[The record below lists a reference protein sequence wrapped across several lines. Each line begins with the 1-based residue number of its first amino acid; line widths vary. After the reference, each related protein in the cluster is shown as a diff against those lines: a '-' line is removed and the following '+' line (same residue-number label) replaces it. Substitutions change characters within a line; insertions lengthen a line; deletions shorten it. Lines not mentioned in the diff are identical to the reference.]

1 MVKDLRNSR
10 MMLDCWQTW
19 WARKLGEY
27 RRSRND
33 YNMITYSSIWGES
46 FHVIFNTLVI
56 MLDDLVEIQNILAS
70 CDRPSSYRRRQRGQR
85 VPFLIRWFYPG
96 FEFRAE
102 GSRYEIVN
110 TSVFLVSGSGIPQG
124 CSISRRRA
132 LWCTAIREEVDDLLF
147 KVARGQEDLESLST
161 QAFDEWITKTTRIH
175 APLLLKETLTVKR
188 AVDILS
194 DSLRSSS
201 SRRTLTGIGLVRDR
215 KALQNCSNII
225 NRPTPLAHTSV
236 VVPIT
241 AEVQNGCRISH
252 QALLAEIDLD
262 FNLKFN
268 PISDIHIADAV
279 YGNDRVSLEESMSK
293 SPIDTT
299 FESVLRRVQMALTIC
314 ISVFDL
320 YHSGTLSPD
329 LSIAHIYSYNHVL
342 FSRDEQSQ
350 LLYQEQTYVAASSRH
365 SPTPE
370 LTPFDHMRKIVR
382 SDLKALTDDNLF
394 HRLGIVLFEIGH
406 GKRYRYVRSL
416 PDVPR
421 TALGYQPDS
430 AAIQMIDES
439 IESIRLGKQYSM
451 IVRQCLSGGLGTNV
465 LEASGT
471 SSAKKVIGGLR
482 NYEKQLEA
490 SVG

>member
-1 MVKDLRNSR
+1 
-10 MMLDCWQTW
+10 MLDCWQTW
-19 WARKLGEY
+19 WARKLGEF

-33 YNMITYSSIWGES
+33 YDMITYSSIWGES
-46 FHVIFNTLVI
+46 YHVIFNTLVI
-56 MLDDLVEIQNILAS
+56 MLDNLVEIQNIVAS
-70 CDRPSSYRRRQRGQR
+70 CDRPSSYRRLQRGQR

-96 FEFRAE
+96 FEYRSE

-110 TSVFLVSGSGIPQG
+110 TSVFLISESGIPQG
-124 CSISRRRA
+124 CSRHRKST
-132 LWCTAIREEVDDLLF
+132 LWCTAIREEIDDLLF
-147 KVARGQEDLESLST
+147 KVARRQEDLQNIST
-161 QAFDEWITKTTRIH
+161 QAFGEWITKPTRIH
-175 APLLLKETLTVKR
+175 TPLLLKEILAVKR
-188 AVDILS
+188 AVDVLS
-194 DSLRSSS
+194 GSLKSSF

-225 NRPTPLAHTSV
+225 DGLVPLSHTSV
-236 VVPIT
+236 LVPIT
-241 AEVQNGCRISH
+241 TRVQNGCRESY

-262 FNLKFN
+262 FKLEFH
-268 PISDIHIADAV
+268 PISDRQISSAV
-279 YGNDRVSLEESMSK
+279 YGNHRVSLEEIMSK

-314 ISVFDL
+314 MSVFDL
-320 YHSGTLSPD
+320 YHSGTVSPD
-329 LSIAHIYSYNHVL
+329 LSIAHIYSYNHIL

-350 LLYQEQTYVAASSRH
+350 LLYQEQTYVAARSRH

-370 LTPFDHMRKIVR
+370 LTPFDHMRKFIR
-382 SDLKALTDDNLF
+382 SDLEALTDDNLF
-394 HRLGIVLFEIGH
+394 HRLGIVLFEIGR
-406 GKRYRYVRSL
+406 GKQYRHVQNL
-416 PDVPR
+416 PGAPR

-439 IESIRLGKQYSM
+439 IDSIRLGKQYSM
-451 IVRQCLSGGLGTNV
+451 IVRQCLSGGLGANV

-490 SVG
+490 SVD